1 MVNLACDI
9 PNKYIVFLKPILIW
23 RFTHMTNKQK
33 AADMAKTMGLEENQ
47 ETASTWTWTSTNREV
62 VLFPTKV
69 MYQGVE
75 VEAYI
80 PSVFQELTNGKLKKP
95 RNHIAFSVVGFDN
108 IIFNV
113 KVDDY
118 SLNWF
123 NQEEDSLVSL
133 GEVYV
138 KITPKVIGNEIV
150 TLDTFEKALI
160 TLQDEAGK
168 FKPSATVIELQEDR
182 LIYKTDKVSRVE
194 RPFGVFIEWSTE
206 GGINLDKIIMQVSG
220 VYRLLRNKFIVDQN
234 LIINNILQFIKESSN
249 LVLQG

>member
-23 RFTHMTNKQK
+23 RFTHMSNRQK
-33 AADMAKTMGLEENQ
+33 AADMAKEVGLEEDQ
-47 ETASTWTWTSTNREV
+47 ETKSTWTCTNREV

-95 RNHIAFSVVGFDN
+95 RKHIAFSVDRFDN

-113 KVDDY
+113 KVEDY
-118 SLNWF
+118 SIKD
-123 NQEEDSLVSL
+123 ESGVSL
-133 GEVYV
+133 GEVYI
-138 KITPKVIGNEIV
+138 KITPKVIGNQIV
-150 TLDTFEKALI
+150 TLDTFEKALMI
-160 TLQDEAGK
+160 LQDEAGK
-168 FKPSATVIELQEDR
+168 FKPSTTVIELQEDR
-182 LIYKTDKVSRVE
+182 LIYRTDKLFRVE
-194 RPFGVFIEWSTE
+194 RPFGVFIQWSAE
-206 GGINLDKIIMQVSG
+206 GGIDLDNIVMQVSG
-220 VYRLLRNKFIVDQN
+220 VYRLLRNRFIVDQN
-234 LIINNILQFIKESSN
+234 LIINNILQFIKESDN

>member
-23 RFTHMTNKQK
+23 RLTHMSNKQK
-33 AADMAKTMGLEENQ
+33 AADMAKTMGLEKDQ
-47 ETASTWTWTSTNREV
+47 ETKSTWTWTSTNKEV

-80 PSVFQELTNGKLKKP
+80 PGVFQELTNGKPKKP
-95 RNHIAFSVVGFDN
+95 RNHIAFSVDRFDN

-113 KVDDY
+113 KVEDY
-118 SLNWF
+118 SLK
-123 NQEEDSLVSL
+123 EDPDTPSL
-133 GEVYV
+133 GEVFI
-138 KITPKVIGNEIV
+138 KITPKVIGNQIV

-160 TLQDEAGK
+160 ILQDEAAK
-168 FKPSATVIELQEDR
+168 FKPSTTVIELQEDR
-182 LIYKTDKVSRVE
+182 LIYRTDKLFRVE
-194 RPFGVFIEWSTE
+194 RPFGVLAEWSAE
-206 GGINLDKIIMQVSG
+206 GGFDLDNIVMRVSG

-234 LIINNILQFIKESSN
+234 LIINNILQFIKESDN